1 MMMRTRLNE
10 ELIKMHGML
19 ETMGDMIEQALEG
32 SVAALANEDMDKAR
46 EIIKNDRFVN
56 RQEKE
61 IETLCFRMLLME
73 QPVAYDLRNVSAAI
87 KMITDMERI
96 GDQAADICDLIL
108 HIGKTKIAMDYGHIS
123 RMAEVTIQ
131 MVKKSIEAF
140 IRSDLDLAKKVCA
153 SDDEVDELFLAARR
167 DLIELIRHDVTLSGQ
182 AIDMLMI
189 AKYFERIGDHATNIG
204 EWVIYAI
211 TGEHKD
217 YNDPAERE
225 NDGGAEK

>member
-10 ELIKMHGML
+10 ELIRLHNML
-19 ETMGDMIEQALEG
+19 ENMGDMIERALEG
-32 SVAALANEDMDKAR
+32 SVAALAEEDMEKAKD
-46 EIIKNDRFVN
+46 IIRNDRLVN
-56 RQEKE
+56 QQEKD
-61 IETLCFRMLLME
+61 IETLCFKMLLME

-96 GDQAADICDLIL
+96 GDQAADICDLVL

-131 MVKKSIEAF
+131 MVKKSIQAF
-140 IRSDLDLAKKVCA
+140 IKSDLDLAKKVCE
-153 SDDEVDELFLAARR
+153 SDDEVDALFKEAKH
-167 DLIELIRHDVTLSGQ
+167 DLVELIRHDVTLSEQ

-217 YNDPAERE
+217 YNNPVADC
-225 NDGGAEK
+225 

>member
-10 ELIKMHGML
+10 ELIRLHNML
-19 ETMGDMIEQALEG
+19 ENMGDMIERALEG
-32 SVAALANEDMDKAR
+32 SVAALAEEDMEKAKD
-46 EIIKNDRFVN
+46 IIRNDRLVN
-56 RQEKE
+56 QQEKD
-61 IETLCFRMLLME
+61 IETLCFKMLLME
-73 QPVAYDLRNVSAAI
+73 SPVAYDLRNVSAAI

-96 GDQAADICDLIL
+96 GDQAADICDLVL

-131 MVKKSIEAF
+131 MVKKSIQAF
-140 IRSDLDLAKKVCA
+140 IKSDLDLAKKVCE
-153 SDDEVDELFLAARR
+153 SDDEVDALFKEAKH
-167 DLIELIRHDVTLSGQ
+167 DLVELIRHDVTLSEQ

-217 YNDPAERE
+217 YNNPVPDC
-225 NDGGAEK
+225 

>member
-10 ELIKMHGML
+10 ELIRLHNML
-19 ETMGDMIEQALEG
+19 ENMGDMIERALEG
-32 SVAALANEDMDKAR
+32 SVAALAEEDMEKAKD
-46 EIIKNDRFVN
+46 IIRNDRLVN
-56 RQEKE
+56 QQEKD
-61 IETLCFRMLLME
+61 IETLCFKMLLME
-73 QPVAYDLRNVSAAI
+73 SPVAYDLRNVSAAI

-96 GDQAADICDLIL
+96 GDQAADICDLVL
-108 HIGKTKIAMDYGHIS
+108 HIGKTRIAMDYGHIS

-131 MVKKSIEAF
+131 MVKKSIQAF
-140 IRSDLDLAKKVCA
+140 IKSDLDLAKKVCE
-153 SDDEVDELFLAARR
+153 SDDEVDALFKEAKH
-167 DLIELIRHDVTLSGQ
+167 DLVELIRHDVTLSEQ

-217 YNDPAERE
+217 YNNPVADC
-225 NDGGAEK
+225 

>member
-10 ELIKMHGML
+10 ELIRLHNML
-19 ETMGDMIEQALEG
+19 ENMGDMIERALEG
-32 SVAALANEDMDKAR
+32 SVAALAEEDMEKAKD
-46 EIIKNDRFVN
+46 IIRTDRLVN
-56 RQEKE
+56 QQEKD
-61 IETLCFRMLLME
+61 IETLCFKMLLME

-96 GDQAADICDLIL
+96 GDQAADICDLVL

-131 MVKKSIEAF
+131 MVKKSIQAF
-140 IRSDLDLAKKVCA
+140 IKSDLDLAKKVCE
-153 SDDEVDELFLAARR
+153 SDDEVDALFKEAKH
-167 DLIELIRHDVTLSGQ
+167 DLVELIRHDVTLSEQ

-217 YNDPAERE
+217 YNNPVADC
-225 NDGGAEK
+225 

>member
-10 ELIKMHGML
+10 ELIKLHNML
-19 ETMGDMIEQALEG
+19 ENMGDMIEQALEG

-46 EIIKNDRFVN
+46 EIIRNDRLIN
-56 RQEKE
+56 RQEKD
-61 IETLCFRMLLME
+61 IESLCFKMILME

-108 HIGKTKIAMDYGHIS
+108 HIGKTSVALDYGHIS

-140 IRSDLDLAKKVCA
+140 IKSDLDLAQKVCA
-153 SDDEVDELFLAARR
+153 TDDEVDELFKSARH
-167 DLIELIRHDVTLSGQ
+167 DLVELIRHDVNLSEQ

-217 YNDPAERE
+217 YNPSVSEDEER
-225 NDGGAEK
+225 

>member
-10 ELIKMHGML
+10 ELIRLHNML
-19 ETMGDMIEQALEG
+19 ENMGDMIERALEG
-32 SVAALANEDMDKAR
+32 SVAALAEEDMEKAKD
-46 EIIKNDRFVN
+46 IIRNDRLVN
-56 RQEKE
+56 QQEKD
-61 IETLCFRMLLME
+61 IETLCFKMLLME
-73 QPVAYDLRNVSAAI
+73 SPVAYDLRNVSAAI

-96 GDQAADICDLIL
+96 GDQAADICDLVL

-131 MVKKSIEAF
+131 MVKKSIQAF
-140 IRSDLDLAKKVCA
+140 IKSDLDLAKKVCE
-153 SDDEVDELFLAARR
+153 SDDEVDALFKEAKH
-167 DLIELIRHDVTLSGQ
+167 DLVELIRHDVTLSEQ

-217 YNDPAERE
+217 YNNPVADC
-225 NDGGAEK
+225 

>member
-1 MMMRTRLNE
+1 MIMMMRTRLNE
-10 ELIKMHGML
+10 ELIRLHNML
-19 ETMGDMIEQALEG
+19 ENMGDMIERALEG
-32 SVAALANEDMDKAR
+32 SVAALAEEDMEKAKD
-46 EIIKNDRFVN
+46 IIRTDRLVN
-56 RQEKE
+56 QQEKD
-61 IETLCFRMLLME
+61 IETLCFKMLLME

-96 GDQAADICDLIL
+96 GDQAADICDLVL

-131 MVKKSIEAF
+131 MVKKSIQAF
-140 IRSDLDLAKKVCA
+140 IKSDLDLAKKVCE
-153 SDDEVDELFLAARR
+153 SDDEVDALFKEAKH
-167 DLIELIRHDVTLSGQ
+167 DLVELIRHDVTLSEQ

-217 YNDPAERE
+217 YNNPVADL
-225 NDGGAEK
+225 

>member
-10 ELIKMHGML
+10 ELIRLHNML
-19 ETMGDMIEQALEG
+19 ENMGDMIERALEG
-32 SVAALANEDMDKAR
+32 SVAALAEEDMEKAKD
-46 EIIKNDRFVN
+46 IIRNDRLVN
-56 RQEKE
+56 QQEKD
-61 IETLCFRMLLME
+61 IETLCFKMHFME
-73 QPVAYDLRNVSAAI
+73 SPVAYDLRNVSAAI

-96 GDQAADICDLIL
+96 GDQAADICDLVL

-131 MVKKSIEAF
+131 MVKKSIQAF
-140 IRSDLDLAKKVCA
+140 IKSDLDLAKKVCE
-153 SDDEVDELFLAARR
+153 SDDEVDALFKEAKH
-167 DLIELIRHDVTLSGQ
+167 DLVELIRHDVTLSEQ

-217 YNDPAERE
+217 YNNPVADC
-225 NDGGAEK
+225 

>member
-1 MMMRTRLNE
+1 MIMMMRTRLNE
-10 ELIKMHGML
+10 ELIRLHNML
-19 ETMGDMIEQALEG
+19 ENMGDMIERALEG
-32 SVAALANEDMDKAR
+32 SVAALAEEDMEKAKD
-46 EIIKNDRFVN
+46 IIRNDRLVN
-56 RQEKE
+56 QQEKD
-61 IETLCFRMLLME
+61 IETLCFKMLLME
-73 QPVAYDLRNVSAAI
+73 SPVAYDLRNVSAAI

-96 GDQAADICDLIL
+96 GDQAADICDLVL

-131 MVKKSIEAF
+131 MVKKSIQAF
-140 IRSDLDLAKKVCA
+140 IKSDLDLAKKVCE
-153 SDDEVDELFLAARR
+153 SDDEVDALFKEAKH
-167 DLIELIRHDVTLSGQ
+167 DLVELIRHDVTLSEQ

-217 YNDPAERE
+217 YNNPVADC
-225 NDGGAEK
+225 

>member
-1 MMMRTRLNE
+1 MRNRFDE
-10 ELIKMHGML
+10 QL
-19 ETMGDMIEQALEG
+19 EQLHVEMIQMGALCEDAI
-32 SVAALANEDMDKAR
+32 SAAAEALLKGDRDLAESAQEAER
-46 EIIKNDRFVN
+46 EIDQKEREVEN
-56 RQEKE
+56 RCLK
-61 IETLCFRMLLME
+61 LLLQQ
-73 QPVAYDLRNVSAAI
+73 QPVAKDLREISAAL
-87 KMITDMERI
+87 KMISDLERI

-189 AKYFERIGDHATNIG
+189 AKYFERIGDHATNIAGWVVFAVTGAHEG
-204 EWVIYAI
+204 E
-211 TGEHKD
+211 
-217 YNDPAERE
+217 E
-225 NDGGAEK
+225 N

>member
-10 ELIKMHGML
+10 ELIRLHTML
-19 ETMGDMIEQALEG
+19 ENMGDMIERALEG
-32 SVAALANEDMDKAR
+32 SVAALAEEDMEKAKD
-46 EIIKNDRFVN
+46 IIRNDRLVN
-56 RQEKE
+56 QQEKD
-61 IETLCFRMLLME
+61 IETLCFKMLLME
-73 QPVAYDLRNVSAAI
+73 SPVAYDLRNVSAAI

-108 HIGKTKIAMDYGHIS
+108 HIGKTRIAMDYGHIS

-131 MVKKSIEAF
+131 MVRKSIQAF
-140 IRSDLDLAKKVCA
+140 IKSDLDLAKKVCE
-153 SDDEVDELFLAARR
+153 SDDEVDALFKEAKH
-167 DLIELIRHDVTLSGQ
+167 DLVELIRHDVTLSEQ

-217 YNDPAERE
+217 YNNPVADL
-225 NDGGAEK
+225 

>member
-10 ELIKMHGML
+10 ELIRLHNML
-19 ETMGDMIEQALEG
+19 ENMGDMIERALEG
-32 SVAALANEDMDKAR
+32 SVAALAEEDMEKAKD
-46 EIIKNDRFVN
+46 IIRNDRLVN
-56 RQEKE
+56 QQEKD
-61 IETLCFRMLLME
+61 IETLCFKMLLME
-73 QPVAYDLRNVSAAI
+73 SPVAYDLRNVSAAI

-96 GDQAADICDLIL
+96 GDQAADICDLVL
-108 HIGKTKIAMDYGHIS
+108 HIGKTRIAMDYGHIS

-131 MVKKSIEAF
+131 MVKKSIQAF
-140 IRSDLDLAKKVCA
+140 IKSDLDLAKKVCE
-153 SDDEVDELFLAARR
+153 SDDEVDALFKEAKH
-167 DLIELIRHDVTLSGQ
+167 DLVELIRHDVTLSEQ

-217 YNDPAERE
+217 YNNPVADL
-225 NDGGAEK
+225 

>member
-10 ELIKMHGML
+10 ELIRLHTML
-19 ETMGDMIEQALEG
+19 ENMGDMIERALEG
-32 SVAALANEDMDKAR
+32 SVAALAEEDMEKAKD
-46 EIIKNDRFVN
+46 IIRNDRLVN
-56 RQEKE
+56 QQEKD
-61 IETLCFRMLLME
+61 IETLCFKMLLME
-73 QPVAYDLRNVSAAI
+73 SPVAYDLRNVSAAI

-131 MVKKSIEAF
+131 MVKKSIQAF
-140 IRSDLDLAKKVCA
+140 IKSDLDLAKKVCE
-153 SDDEVDELFLAARR
+153 SDDEVDALFKEAKH
-167 DLIELIRHDVTLSGQ
+167 DLVELIRHDVTLSEQ

-217 YNDPAERE
+217 YNNPVADL
-225 NDGGAEK
+225 

>member
-1 MMMRTRLNE
+1 MIMMMRTRLNE
-10 ELIKMHGML
+10 ELIRLHNML
-19 ETMGDMIEQALEG
+19 ENMGDMIERALEG
-32 SVAALANEDMDKAR
+32 SVAALAEEDMEKAKD
-46 EIIKNDRFVN
+46 IIRNDRLVN
-56 RQEKE
+56 QQEKD
-61 IETLCFRMLLME
+61 IETLCFKMLLME
-73 QPVAYDLRNVSAAI
+73 SPVAYDLRNVSAAI

-96 GDQAADICDLIL
+96 GDQAADICDLVL

-131 MVKKSIEAF
+131 MVKKSIQAF
-140 IRSDLDLAKKVCA
+140 IKSDLDLAKKVCE
-153 SDDEVDELFLAARR
+153 SDDEVDALFKEAKH
-167 DLIELIRHDVTLSGQ
+167 DLVELIRHDVTLSEQ

-217 YNDPAERE
+217 YNNPVADL
-225 NDGGAEK
+225 

>member
-10 ELIKMHGML
+10 ELIRLHTML
-19 ETMGDMIEQALEG
+19 ENMGDMIERALEG
-32 SVAALANEDMDKAR
+32 SVAALAEEDMEKAKD
-46 EIIKNDRFVN
+46 IIRNDRLVN
-56 RQEKE
+56 QQEKD
-61 IETLCFRMLLME
+61 IETLCFKMLLME
-73 QPVAYDLRNVSAAI
+73 SPVAYDLRNVSAAI

-108 HIGKTKIAMDYGHIS
+108 HIGKTRIAMDYGHIS

-131 MVKKSIEAF
+131 MVRKSIQAF
-140 IRSDLDLAKKVCA
+140 IKSDLDLAKKVCE
-153 SDDEVDELFLAARR
+153 SDDEVDALFKEAKH
-167 DLIELIRHDVTLSGQ
+167 DLVELIRHDVTLSEQ

-217 YNDPAERE
+217 YNNPVADC
-225 NDGGAEK
+225 

>member
-10 ELIKMHGML
+10 ELIRLHNML
-19 ETMGDMIEQALEG
+19 ENMGDMIERALEG
-32 SVAALANEDMDKAR
+32 SVAALAEEDMEKAKD
-46 EIIKNDRFVN
+46 IIRNDRLVN
-56 RQEKE
+56 QQEKD
-61 IETLCFRMLLME
+61 IETLCFKMLLME
-73 QPVAYDLRNVSAAI
+73 SPVAYDLRNVSAAI

-96 GDQAADICDLIL
+96 GDQAADICDLVL

-131 MVKKSIEAF
+131 MVKKSIQAF
-140 IRSDLDLAKKVCA
+140 IKSDLDLAKKVCE
-153 SDDEVDELFLAARR
+153 SDDEVDALFKEAKH
-167 DLIELIRHDVTLSGQ
+167 DLVELIRHDVTLSEQ

-217 YNDPAERE
+217 YNNPVADL
-225 NDGGAEK
+225 

>member
-10 ELIKMHGML
+10 ELIRLHNML
-19 ETMGDMIEQALEG
+19 ENMGDMIERALEG
-32 SVAALANEDMDKAR
+32 SVVALAEEDMEKAKD
-46 EIIKNDRFVN
+46 IIRNDRLVN
-56 RQEKE
+56 QQEKD
-61 IETLCFRMLLME
+61 IETLCFKMLLME
-73 QPVAYDLRNVSAAI
+73 SPVAYDLRNVSAAI

-96 GDQAADICDLIL
+96 GDQAADICDLVL
-108 HIGKTKIAMDYGHIS
+108 HIGKTRIAMDYGHIS

-131 MVKKSIEAF
+131 MVRKSIQAF
-140 IRSDLDLAKKVCA
+140 IKSDLDLAKKVCE
-153 SDDEVDELFLAARR
+153 SDDEVDALFKEAKH
-167 DLIELIRHDVTLSGQ
+167 DLVELIRHDVTLSEQ

-217 YNDPAERE
+217 YNNPVADL
-225 NDGGAEK
+225 